1 MIIRRAHLFG
11 RPETERVDLLIRNG
25 LIDAIEYAGHLPA
38 SDEHEEID
46 LDGRV
51 LAPGLWDEHVHMGM
65 WAEYRRRVD
74 LTQAS
79 SPREAAE
86 TMAQASSSVTDQ
98 IVIGAGYRDG
108 LWGEPKTS
116 ELLDEQS
123 GDRPW
128 VLWSIDIHSCWL
140 NSAAIALLGV
150 ENVDES
156 GVITENDAFA
166 LAARLSDVPE
176 ATRDQ
181 WIEEAVAEA
190 STRGVVGVVDL
201 DLDDTHTNWA
211 RRRSGVADFALRV
224 EAGVYPTHFDQAIA
238 SGRRTGDVI
247 APGVTV
253 GPLKVITDGSL
264 NTRTAYCFEPYVG
277 MDSDNRG
284 AMNFET
290 DYLEG
295 LLRQA
300 KENGYSAAFHAI
312 GDEAND
318 IVIGLFE
325 SVGLTG
331 RIEHAQLLAP
341 DAFPRMARAG
351 LVASVQP
358 QHAIDDRDV
367 ADKYWSDR
375 SERVIALRSM
385 LAAGITLAFGSD
397 APVSGLSPLDQI
409 AAAVTRTDDSR
420 VPWHPEQRIGVA
432 EAFGASART
441 TIEVGQPAD
450 LVALGADPLWL
461 ERAMASDPSAL
472 SQALRALP
480 VELTVVDGR
489 VTHNL
494 LNEALGGD
502 DGNRTRTISL
512 ED

>member
-11 RPETERVDLLIRNG
+11 RPESERVDVLISG
-25 LIDAIEYAGHLPA
+25 GVIEAIEYAGHLPS

-51 LAPGLWDEHVHMGM
+51 LAPGFWDEHVHMGM

-74 LTQAS
+74 LTRAS
-79 SPREAAE
+79 SPEAAAQ

-108 LWGEPKTS
+108 LWRESKTS
-116 ELLDEQS
+116 EVLDRYS

-150 ENVDES
+150 DNLDES

-181 WIEEAVAEA
+181 WIEEAVTEA
-190 STRGVVGVVDL
+190 SSRGVVGVVDL
-201 DLDDTHTNWA
+201 DLDDTHANWA
-211 RRRSGVADFALRV
+211 RRRSGVNDFPLRV

-277 MDSDNRG
+277 MGSDNRG
-284 AMNFET
+284 AMNYET
-290 DYLEG
+290 EYLEG

-300 KENGYSAAFHAI
+300 KEHGYSAAFHAI
-312 GDEAND
+312 GDHAND
-318 IVIGLFE
+318 IIIGLFE
-325 SVGLTG
+325 SGGLTG
-331 RIEHAQLLAP
+331 RIEHAQLLSP

-375 SERVIALRSM
+375 SARVIALRSM
-385 LAAGITLAFGSD
+385 LAAGVKLAFGSD
-397 APVSGLSPLDQI
+397 APVSALSPLDQI

-420 VPWHPEQRIGVA
+420 APWHPEQRIGVE
-432 EAFGASART
+432 EALAASTRT

-461 ERAMASDPSAL
+461 ERAMANDPSAL

-489 VTHNL
+489 L
-494 LNEALGGD
+494 AFDL
-502 DGNRTRTISL
+502 IS
-512 ED
+512 

>member
-11 RPETERVDLLIRNG
+11 RPESERVDLLISG
-25 LIDAIEYAGHLPA
+25 GVIEAIEYAGHLPS
-38 SDEHEEID
+38 SDDHEEID

-51 LAPGLWDEHVHMGM
+51 LAPGFWDEHVHMGM

-79 SPREAAE
+79 SPEDAAQ
-86 TMAQASSSVTDQ
+86 TMSKAASSIADQ

-108 LWGEPKTS
+108 LWREPKTT
-116 ELLDEQS
+116 ELLDRYS
-123 GDRPW
+123 GERPW

-140 NSAAIALLGV
+140 NQAAIDLLGV
-150 ENVDES
+150 ESVDES

-176 ATRDQ
+176 VTRDQ
-181 WIEEAVAEA
+181 WIDEAVAEA

-211 RRRSGVADFALRV
+211 RRRSGVTDYPLRV
-224 EAGVYPTHFDQAIA
+224 EAGVYPTHFDKAIA
-238 SGRRTGDVI
+238 AGRRSGDQI

-284 AMNFET
+284 AMNYET
-290 DYLEG
+290 EYLEG

-375 SERVIALRSM
+375 SARVIALRSM
-385 LAAGITLAFGSD
+385 IAAGVPLAFGSD
-397 APVSGLSPLDQI
+397 APVSALSPLDQI

-420 VPWHPEQRIGVA
+420 SPWHPEQRIGVE
-432 EAFGASART
+432 EAFTASART

-450 LVALGADPLWL
+450 HVALGADPLWL
-461 ERAMASDPSAL
+461 ERAMANDPSAL

-480 VELTVVDGR
+480 VELTIVDGR
-489 VTHNL
+489 ITHNL
-494 LNEALGGD
+494 V
-502 DGNRTRTISL
+502 S
-512 ED
+512 

>member
-11 RPETERVDLLIRNG
+11 RPESERVDVLISEGR
-25 LIDAIEYAGHLPA
+25 IEAIEYAGHLPS
-38 SDEHEEID
+38 SDDHEEID

-51 LAPGLWDEHVHMGM
+51 LAPGFWDEHVHMGM

-74 LTQAS
+74 LTQAA
-79 SPREAAE
+79 SPRDAAE
-86 TMAQASSSVTDQ
+86 TMAQASSSITDQ

-108 LWGEPKTS
+108 LWREAKTS
-116 ELLDEQS
+116 DLLDERS
-123 GDRPW
+123 GNRPW

-150 ENVDES
+150 QNVDES

-181 WIEEAVAEA
+181 WIDEAVAEA

-201 DLDDTHTNWA
+201 DLDDTHANWA
-211 RRRSGVADFALRV
+211 RRRSGSTEFSLRV

-238 SGRRTGDVI
+238 SGRRTGDLI

-284 AMNFET
+284 AMNYET
-290 DYLEG
+290 GYLES
-295 LLRQA
+295 LLRRA
-300 KENGYSAAFHAI
+300 KEHGYSAAFHAI

-325 SVGLTG
+325 SLQLTG

-341 DAFPRMARAG
+341 DAFARLARAG

-375 SERVIALRSM
+375 SDRVIALNTM
-385 LAAGITLAFGSD
+385 QKAGVQLAFGSD
-397 APVSGLSPLDQI
+397 APVSPLSPLDQI

-420 VPWHPEQRIGVA
+420 APWHPEQRIGVA
-432 EAFGASART
+432 EAFAASART

-461 ERAMASDPSAL
+461 ERAMASDPSGL

-489 VTHNL
+489 IVHDL
-494 LNEALGGD
+494 A
-502 DGNRTRTISL
+502 S
-512 ED
+512 

>member
-11 RPETERVDLLIRNG
+11 RPESERVDVLISG
-25 LIDAIEYAGHLPA
+25 GVIDAIEYAGHLPY

-51 LAPGLWDEHVHMGM
+51 LAPGFWDEHVHMGM
-65 WAEYRRRVD
+65 WSEYRRRVD
-74 LTQAS
+74 LTQAE
-79 SPREAAE
+79 SPEDAAQ
-86 TMAQASSSVTDQ
+86 TMAQASGSVADQ

-108 LWGEPKTS
+108 LWPEPKTS
-116 ELLDEQS
+116 ELLDRYS
-123 GDRPW
+123 GERPW

-140 NSAAIALLGV
+140 NSAAISLLGV
-150 ENVDES
+150 ENVDHS

-181 WIEEAVAEA
+181 WIDEAVAEA

-201 DLDDTHTNWA
+201 DLDDTHANWA
-211 RRRSGVADFALRV
+211 RRRRGVTEFPLRV

-238 SGRRTGDVI
+238 AGRRTGDVI

-284 AMNFET
+284 AMNYET
-290 DYLEG
+290 EYLEG

-300 KENGYSAAFHAI
+300 RENGYSAAFHAI

-318 IVIGLFE
+318 IIIGLFE
-325 SVGLTG
+325 AVGLKG

-375 SERVIALRSM
+375 SARVIALRSM
-385 LAAGITLAFGSD
+385 LAAGIPLAFGSD
-397 APVSGLSPLDQI
+397 APVSALSPLDQI

-420 VPWHPEQRIGVA
+420 APWHSEQRIGVE
-432 EAFGASART
+432 EAFTASTRST
-441 TIEVGQPAD
+441 VEVGQPAD

-461 ERAMASDPSAL
+461 ERAMSHDPSAL

-489 VTHNL
+489 ITHNL
-494 LNEALGGD
+494 V
-502 DGNRTRTISL
+502 S
-512 ED
+512 

>member
-1 MIIRRAHLFG
+1 VIIRRAHLFG
-11 RPETERVDLLIRNG
+11 RPESERVDVLISG
-25 LIDAIEYAGHLPA
+25 GVIDAIEYAGHLPS

-51 LAPGLWDEHVHMGM
+51 LAPGFWDEHVHMGM

-74 LTQAS
+74 LTQAE
-79 SPREAAE
+79 SPEDAAQ
-86 TMAQASSSVTDQ
+86 TMAQASGSEADQ

-108 LWGEPKTS
+108 LWPEPKTS
-116 ELLDEQS
+116 ELLDRYS
-123 GDRPW
+123 GERPW

-140 NSAAIALLGV
+140 NSAAISLLGV
-150 ENVDES
+150 ENVDRS
-156 GVITENDAFA
+156 GVLTENDAFA

-181 WIEEAVAEA
+181 WIDEAVAEA

-201 DLDDTHTNWA
+201 DLDDTHANWA
-211 RRRSGVADFALRV
+211 RRRRGVTEFPLRV
-224 EAGVYPTHFDQAIA
+224 EAGVYPTHFGQAIA
-238 SGRRTGDVI
+238 AGRRTGDVI

-284 AMNFET
+284 AMNYET
-290 DYLEG
+290 EYLEG

-318 IVIGLFE
+318 IIIGLFE
-325 SVGLTG
+325 AVGLTG

-341 DAFPRMARAG
+341 DAFSRMARAG

-375 SERVIALRSM
+375 SARVIALRSM
-385 LAAGITLAFGSD
+385 LAAGIPLAFGSD
-397 APVSGLSPLDQI
+397 APVSALSPLDQI

-420 VPWHPEQRIGVA
+420 APWHPEQRIGVE
-432 EAFGASART
+432 EAFTASTRT
-441 TIEVGQPAD
+441 TVEVGQPAD

-461 ERAMASDPSAL
+461 ERAMSHDPSAL

-489 VTHNL
+489 ITHNL
-494 LNEALGGD
+494 V
-502 DGNRTRTISL
+502 S
-512 ED
+512 